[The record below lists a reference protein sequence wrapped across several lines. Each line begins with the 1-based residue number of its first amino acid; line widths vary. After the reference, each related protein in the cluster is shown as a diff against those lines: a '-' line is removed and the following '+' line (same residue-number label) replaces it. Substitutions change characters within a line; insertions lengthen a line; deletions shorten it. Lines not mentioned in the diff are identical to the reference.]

1 MTDINEKLQLIKTL
15 VEHLP
20 KPNRAITRRL
30 LELLLLIQNLHK
42 ENRMTSNNLAIVF
55 GTNVLRAAETT
66 WEDSCRTL
74 PG

>member
-1 MTDINEKLQLIKTL
+1 MTDIDEKLLIKTL

-20 KPNRAITRRL
+20 KPNRAIM
-30 LELLLLIQNLHK
+30 LLIRNLHK